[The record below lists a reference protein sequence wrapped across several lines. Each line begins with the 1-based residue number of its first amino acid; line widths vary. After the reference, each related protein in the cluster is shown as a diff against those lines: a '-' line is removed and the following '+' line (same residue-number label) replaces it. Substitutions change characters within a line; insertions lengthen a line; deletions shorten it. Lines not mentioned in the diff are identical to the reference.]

1 MPQFIY
7 LYKGQIC
14 QAKRCSRFKCTDDA
28 WCNRKGGKDQYNCV
42 KGKCILKT
50 VCKRDGDCP
59 SNSYCEKNEC
69 IQIKQ
74 CNNKQQC
81 KIKGA
86 VCKSGKCQKECQ
98 TNVDCMQAK
107 SECRNGFC
115 IWRKK
120 NNACYL
126 DKHCKSGLCHH
137 SGECMEECKDKVE
150 CPSKYTCLD
159 NLCVPCDASNK
170 DICQSS
176 CSSDKD
182 CNQNESC
189 LEGHCIQTCSKQ
201 KCPESQICVRNHCYD
216 DCKYGESCPKG
227 FYCVFGACLP
237 EMPCSN
243 KCRKGYWCL
252 RLSKSKPTYV
262 NSGNNAPTS
271 GKNNNFQRQKLS
283 QIWNSSARGRNRKD

>member
-1 MPQFIY
+1 MCFY
-7 LYKGQIC
+7 GFC
-14 QAKRCSRFKCTDDA
+14 VTNKCTNSLNCPYGSQCIGDK
-28 WCNRKGGKDQYNCV
+28 CVQVIYRKCSNNYDCV
-42 KGKCILKT
+42 G
-50 VCKRDGDCP
+50 RDRCLNGDCIP
-59 SNSYCEKNEC
+59 HNFTCKQRKCLDGYSCKNEVC
-69 IQIKQ
+69 EMIGPACQRHTNCPMHYLCSIDGNCYKH
-74 CNNKQQC
+74 
-81 KIKGA
+81 IGA
-86 VCKSGKCQKECQ
+86 ISC
-98 TNVDCMQAK
+98 
-107 SECRNGFC
+107 F
-115 IWRKK
+115 
-120 NNACYL
+120 
-126 DKHCKSGLCHH
+126 
-137 SGECMEECKDKVE
+137 DKVE

-216 DCKYGESCPKG
+216 DCKYGKSCPKG

-271 GKNNNFQRQKLS
+271 GKNNNFQRQKLL
-283 QIWNSSARGRNRKD
+283 QIWNSSARGRNKKD